1 MKWMISGAVMIA
13 LALSVSVR
21 AQSGG
26 GMAQDDKM
34 GKMDKMEKMDGKTR
48 TYIGC
53 LAAGAEAG
61 TFTLTHAIADD
72 HMGKDAMKSDAMN
85 SDAMKHDA
93 MKSDAMK
100 NDAMA
105 VSSKSVDLGKHV
117 GHKVTVTGSSGAD
130 KMDANGKSMSAFTV
144 KSLKMVST
152 TCS

>member
-1 MKWMISGAVMIA
+1 MKWMISGAVMVA
-13 LALSVSVR
+13 LALSVGVR
-21 AQSGG
+21 AQSGS

-34 GKMDKMEKMDGKTR
+34 GKMEKMDGKTR

-93 MKSDAMK
+93 MKNDAMK
-100 NDAMA
+100 NDTLA
-105 VSSKSVDLGKHV
+105 VSSKNVDLGKHV
-117 GHKVTVTGSSGAD
+117 GHKVSVTGSSGAD
-130 KMDANGKSMSAFTV
+130 KMDANGKSTSALTV
-144 KSLKMVST
+144 TSLKMVSAS
-152 TCS
+152 CS